1 MAVASLCSV
10 YFRYMQPL
18 AARGCS
24 AEQIQIWADVLAQA
38 VTGELIGALNYTT
51 LAELYQE
58 PSEKREAL
66 EHAQGER
73 GHAASFTA
81 AGKTLGIDV
90 MVNLEAQY
98 WRRIRSSF
106 LSRAKAGDLV
116 GCILAQE
123 VMLESF
129 AVASYGQ
136 VAEAAPG
143 ELGSTFA
150 RIAEEEGEHVDHAI
164 KMLRAERA
172 RDPHRFD
179 TTVHE
184 THEEIMT
191 TLAQMIS
198 PKNQDCGCSLCA
210 GSCVKS
216 SLSQVG
222 VRLSDIRGASL
233 HRYLRSL
240 DEIGVPGESSLIW
253 VAQLP
258 V

>member
-1 MAVASLCSV
+1 MAVRECSTDQV
-10 YFRYMQPL
+10 
-18 AARGCS
+18 
-24 AEQIQIWADVLAQA
+24 QIWADILAQA
-38 VTGELIGALNYTT
+38 VTGELIGALNYKT
-51 LAELYQE
+51 LAELYQD
-58 PSEKREAL
+58 PAEKAEAL
-66 EHAQGER
+66 EHAQGET
-73 GHAASFTA
+73 GHAASFA
-81 AGKTLGIDV
+81 EAGRSLGIEVTGNVD
-90 MVNLEAQY
+90 AQY
-98 WRRIRSSF
+98 WKRIRASF
-106 LSRAKAGDLV
+106 LSRAQAGDLI

-129 AVASYGQ
+129 AVASYRV

-164 KMLRAERA
+164 RMLQAERA
-172 RDPHRFD
+172 CDPHGFD
-179 TTVHE
+179 ASVHRV
-184 THEEIMT
+184 HKEIMT

-198 PKNQDCGCSLCA
+198 PRNQDCGCGVCA

-216 SLSQVG
+216 SLPQVG

-233 HRYLRSL
+233 HRYLRTL
-240 DEIGVPGESSLIW
+240 DDIGVPGELSLVW